1 MTAARFLVWLVSLV
15 ALLVPP
21 MATGH
26 AMAPSQPVA
35 SIDCP
40 DHAPPTAPCPD
51 HGTAKHA
58 AGDCCSLMAPLMALL
73 PGTLVVDAKIMS
85 RLPLPEPPAGFT
97 GRTVTK
103 DPPPPRV

>member
-1 MTAARFLVWLVSLV
+1 MVRARLLAWMIAMV

-21 MATGH
+21 GMTVH
-26 AMAPSQPVA
+26 AMAPMGQAA

-40 DHAPPTAPCPD
+40 DHAPPPAPCPD

-58 AGDCCSLMAPLMALL
+58 AGACCPLMSGAVGLL
-73 PGTLVVDAKIMS
+73 PATVANAELASSHAPPRLQLPRLV
-85 RLPLPEPPAGFT
+85 
-97 GRTVTK
+97 GRTFTQ